1 MQKPVANQT
10 QINGIVVFENGAD
23 VRLDVRTDGETVW
36 LTQEQMCKLFGRNQS
51 VISRHI
57 ANAMR
62 EGEIDES
69 NIMQNLHNIPRRKPL
84 LFYNLDVVISVGYR
98 VKSLQGVIFRK
109 WATRLL
115 REMLL
120 NKLDEVKRLAALE
133 RRVDHAEMD
142 IQKIQA
148 GVKYLIEELST
159 PPPDPPRRKIGF
171 IKDAISK

>member
-84 LFYNLDVVISVGYR
+84 LFYNLDV
-98 VKSLQGVIFRK
+98 
-109 WATRLL
+109 
-115 REMLL
+115 
-120 NKLDEVKRLAALE
+120 
-133 RRVDHAEMD
+133 DHAEID